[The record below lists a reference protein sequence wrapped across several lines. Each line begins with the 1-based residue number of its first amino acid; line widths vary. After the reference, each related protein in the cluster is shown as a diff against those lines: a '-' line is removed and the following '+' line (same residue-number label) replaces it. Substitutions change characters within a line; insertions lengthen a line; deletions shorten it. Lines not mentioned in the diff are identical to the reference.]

1 MSKCRECGASIAF
14 VRMAD
19 TGKLM
24 PCNPGADPDRGNVA
38 CIKSGALYINGYV
51 ITDARPLHPDF
62 TPLLAHWRNTRSANS
77 PPSALPNPAF
87 LPRKTRQAVA

>member
-62 TPLLAHWRNTRSANS
+62 TPLLAHWATCIKKGRTKPA
-77 PPSALPNPAF
+77 PTTQTAPADPALF
-87 LPRKTRQAVA
+87 